1 MGVGLTAGIRRKRKA
16 GENSTGACCKCGSTT
31 HKRTTH
37 RDCPLKKTKLAT
49 TTPLLDTLQVDTQQC
64 DDSQNAAGRSYDN
77 SDDERKVFGGYESDR
92 SQGIQRMVSVMC
104 LRGTAEE
111 SDDDSNGSCE

>member
-1 MGVGLTAGIRRKRKA
+1 M
-16 GENSTGACCKCGSTT
+16 
-31 HKRTTH
+31 
-37 RDCPLKKTKLAT
+37 KKTKLAT
-49 TTPLLDTLQVDTQQC
+49 TTPLLDTLQVDTLQH
-64 DDSQNAAGRSYDN
+64 DDIQNAAGRSYDN